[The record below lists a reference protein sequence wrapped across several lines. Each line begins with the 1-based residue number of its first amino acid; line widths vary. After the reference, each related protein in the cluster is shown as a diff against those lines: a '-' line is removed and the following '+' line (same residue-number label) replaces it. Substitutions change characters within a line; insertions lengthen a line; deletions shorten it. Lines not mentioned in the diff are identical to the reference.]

1 MRGRFWLF
9 FAVFSLVATVSTQA
23 VAVDVKFSGEYYAAG
38 LYLDK
43 TTLNKNTFQTKPGP
57 PPVYQ
62 SVGGSTAFYY
72 QRLRLTTT
80 FVVASGLSLNA
91 RADIMERAWGAARSN
106 PGVGG
111 FNALDTMSSGTRAE
125 NENIAFDLMYLRYES
140 PIGIFTVGYLLDGVY
155 GTIFGDSSVI
165 AGKVGYTY
173 KYEGFTFVLQT
184 GIQADG
190 ERGHTATNL
199 VADADKD
206 SSLYTAFVRY
216 NWKTGEVCLLGKYI
230 RNATTRNLYDSIAPD
245 TGYKTD
251 NYIIAPYAKVRLGPV
266 FVQSEIGYVFGKQ
279 KWEGNPPAVGAQDA
293 DLSALNAWIDA
304 TADFGIAYVGGSL
317 AYMSGDDPATKDK
330 IEGSPIT
337 SGGRD
342 WNPCLIMFNNDL
354 AYWAGSQAGYDATAN
369 GAPMNNAYFV
379 QLRAGVRPVDKLDV
393 MASVSYA
400 TADKTPAAVWV
411 SREYGYEVDLTA
423 TYKITNNLSYMLGG
437 GYFVTGD
444 YYKGTSA
451 ANEINNNYLFINKLT
466 LTF

>member
-1 MRGRFWLF
+1 MKRGWLF
-9 FAVFSLVATVSTQA
+9 IAVISLITTLCTQA
-23 VAVDVKFSGEYYAAG
+23 IAVDVKFSGEYYAAG

-43 TTLNKNTFQTKPGP
+43 TTLNKNIFQIKPGP

-62 SVGGSTAFYY
+62 SAGASTAFYY
-72 QRLRLTTT
+72 QRLRLATD
-80 FVVASGLSLNA
+80 FVVTSDLTITT

-125 NENIAFDLMYLRYES
+125 NENIVFDLMYLRYES
-140 PIGIFTVGYLLDGVY
+140 PIGIFTVGYLIDGVY

-165 AGKVGYTY
+165 AGKVGYMY

-184 GIQADG
+184 GKQADG
-190 ERGHTATNL
+190 ERGRTATNL
-199 VADADKD
+199 VADVDKD
-206 SSLYTAFVRY
+206 SSLYTAFVKY
-216 NWKTGEVCLLGKYI
+216 AWKTGEACMLGKYI

-251 NYIIAPYAKVRLGPV
+251 NYIIAPYAKIRLGPV
-266 FVQSEIGYVFGKQ
+266 FLQSEIGYVFGKQ
-279 KWEGNPPAVGAQDA
+279 KWEGNPAAIGTQDA
-293 DLSALNAWIDA
+293 DISALNAWIDG
-304 TADFGIAYVGGSL
+304 TADFGMFYVGGSL
-317 AYMSGDDPATKDK
+317 AYMSGDDPSTKDK

-354 AYWAGSQAGYDATAN
+354 NYWAGTQAGYDGMAN
-369 GAPMNNAYFV
+369 GVPMNNAYFV
-379 QLRAGVRPVDKLDV
+379 QLRAGLRPVEKLDV

-423 TYKITNNLSYMLGG
+423 IYKITNNLSYMLGG
-437 GYFVTGD
+437 GYYVTGD
-444 YYKGTSA
+444 YYKGANS
-451 ANEINNNYLFINKLT
+451 ANELSNDYLLINKLT